1 MMKKGGWLPPF
12 LLRNSEFIR
21 QRVQFACPQYNW
33 NVPGY
38 RKYGKNHISSTVF
51 ETHAFL
57 AHKTHQPSGLTGP
70 STRWHVFFA
79 ELKFMQ
85 LLHFCSPFG

>member
-1 MMKKGGWLPPF
+1 M
-12 LLRNSEFIR
+12 R
-21 QRVQFACPQYNW
+21 QRVQFSYLQYNW
-33 NVPGY
+33 NVPEVQKARGESHSLPRFKTY
-38 RKYGKNHISSTVF
+38 
-51 ETHAFL
+51 AFL